1 MADGLMKY
9 SEYCIADGL
18 VLFGIIGLMNWSC
31 MPSLGLRIDVLCQ
44 VLLVD

>member
-1 MADGLMKY
+1 MADELMKY

-18 VLFGIIGLMNWSC
+18 VLFGIVGLMDWFC
-31 MPSLGLRIDVLCQ
+31 MPSLGLRIGVLCQ